1 MSALLKDDN
10 IINNLNNINTSLIK
24 GKSVKNFKKE
34 LKFMDILKEKVIK
47 RIKALNY
54 NNNFN
59 NKALILNLSA
69 FEHYTA
75 YKDILLNYKPINHK
89 SIIITNGVKSLIK
102 GIGHILV
109 FINKETFLIKNVNY
123 ILNIKVTLISF
134 KELTNKGQEI
144 LFKEDKAILSYKN
157 KNIINVN

>member
-10 IINNLNNINTSLIK
+10 IINNFNNINKVDISTSLIK
-24 GKSVKNFKKE
+24 GKSVKNFKEE

-59 NKALILNLSA
+59 NKALILNPSA
-69 FEHYTA
+69 FEHYIP
-75 YKDILLNYKPINHK
+75 YKDILLNYKPITHK
-89 SIIITNGVKSLIK
+89 SVIITNGVKLPIK
-102 GIGHILV
+102 GIGHIPV

-123 ILNIKVTLISF
+123 ILNIKVILISL
-134 KELTNKGQEI
+134 KELTNKG
-144 LFKEDKAILSYKN
+144 
-157 KNIINVN
+157 